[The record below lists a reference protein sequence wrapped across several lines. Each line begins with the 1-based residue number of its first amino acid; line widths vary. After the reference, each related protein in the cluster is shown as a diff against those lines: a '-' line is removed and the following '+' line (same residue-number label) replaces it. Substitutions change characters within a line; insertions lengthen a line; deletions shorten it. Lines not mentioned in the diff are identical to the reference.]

1 MVPIHLLAF
10 FILYVLSTRLV
21 ETEIVSSTSD
31 LARSQLDHESRELM
45 SAAVAHPGDS
55 PDGHFFEEL
64 MAAHSDISF
73 QLFLPG
79 GGVIGADPELPPLEH
94 REMVE
99 FLASGQRQQIWL
111 SEEGGRKR
119 MRGLMK
125 VVATEEC
132 TPCHQA
138 HTTLALGSMSL
149 DMTELLSA
157 AAGHSRRNLLLLIV
171 LWAAILGA
179 TTVVVKRTVRRSA
192 EQLEADLAAAE
203 VGSINSGPGEPGIL
217 LDPVA
222 AKLHAS
228 LRESLERQ
236 RQRQEEVASRLAH
249 TDQLASLGQ
258 LAAGLAH
265 EVKNPL
271 AGIQGALE
279 ILKEDEKNR
288 STKELYDEMLGELR
302 RVNDTLQS
310 LLSSARPS
318 APRLSR
324 TDLRQLLNE
333 IHRLLEPGLRRRNVA
348 LKVQLA
354 TGDLHA
360 LIDAAKIRQVLINL
374 VQNAA
379 DAMDGSG
386 TIVLRASG
394 FPEGEGVGT
403 ILAVEDD
410 GPGIPT
416 EHQARIFEPFY
427 TTKFSGTGLGLSIA
441 RSMVEQH
448 GGSLEFDSE
457 PGTGTTFYLLL
468 PGADP
473 ASANAPEAELSKEA

>member
-1 MVPIHLLAF
+1 
-10 FILYVLSTRLV
+10 
-21 ETEIVSSTSD
+21 
-31 LARSQLDHESRELM
+31 
-45 SAAVAHPGDS
+45 
-55 PDGHFFEEL
+55 
-64 MAAHSDISF
+64 
-73 QLFLPG
+73 
-79 GGVIGADPELPPLEH
+79 
-94 REMVE
+94 
-99 FLASGQRQQIWL
+99 
-111 SEEGGRKR
+111 
-119 MRGLMK
+119 
-125 VVATEEC
+125 
-132 TPCHQA
+132 
-138 HTTLALGSMSL
+138 
-149 DMTELLSA
+149 
-157 AAGHSRRNLLLLIV
+157 
-171 LWAAILGA
+171 
-179 TTVVVKRTVRRSA
+179 
-192 EQLEADLAAAE
+192 
-203 VGSINSGPGEPGIL
+203 
-217 LDPVA
+217 
-222 AKLHAS
+222 
-228 LRESLERQ
+228 
-236 RQRQEEVASRLAH
+236 
-249 TDQLASLGQ
+249 
-258 LAAGLAH
+258 
-265 EVKNPL
+265 
-271 AGIQGALE
+271 
-279 ILKEDEKNR
+279 
-288 STKELYDEMLGELR
+288 
-302 RVNDTLQS
+302 
-310 LLSSARPS
+310 
-318 APRLSR
+318 
-324 TDLRQLLNE
+324 
-333 IHRLLEPGLRRRNVA
+333 VA